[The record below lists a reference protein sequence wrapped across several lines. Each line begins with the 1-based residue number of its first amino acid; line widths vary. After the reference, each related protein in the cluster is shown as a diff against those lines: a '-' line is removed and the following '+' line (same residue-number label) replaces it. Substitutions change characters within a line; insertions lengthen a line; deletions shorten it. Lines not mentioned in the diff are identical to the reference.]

1 MEKRIKVNVLFFVI
15 LGAMNGAIVSL
26 LASFFLDYIVT
37 SYTIQCTMTYLN
49 WLVIC
54 APIFALIGALFN
66 LSAAVFL
73 YEDDTDNQN
82 VLEERKVRK
91 RHSKMPFFCII
102 ITFMQPKVYKKQL

>member
-1 MEKRIKVNVLFFVI
+1 MNLEWRVKMEKRIKVNVLFFII

-73 YEDDTDNQN
+73 YEDDTDKPKRTR
-82 VLEERKVRK
+82 RKK
-91 RHSKMPFFCII
+91 SE
-102 ITFMQPKVYKKQL
+102 KKA